1 MGYDDSSIA
10 MVKAKKFALD
20 AIAVYKILLR
30 NNEFVLSRQ
39 FLRSATS
46 VGANIKEA
54 LRGQSRADFGAKM
67 NIALKEACETEYWLE
82 LLTESG
88 YLADGSRLLAD
99 NKELIKI
106 HYSIVKTTFNNK

>member
-20 AIAVYKILLR
+20 AIAAYKILLR
-30 NNEFVLSRQ
+30 NNEFVLSCQ

-54 LRGQSRADFGAKM
+54 LRGQSQADFGAKM

-88 YLADGSRLLAD
+88 YLDGGTDLLSD

-106 HYSIVKTTFNNK
+106 LYSIVKTTFNNK